1 MILDKY
7 KKRANMTNEEK
18 ALEKDYQIY
27 CEMTGDLPNKEL
39 NRRYKKYYLMNENSR

>member
-7 KKRANMTNEEK
+7 KKRENMTKEEK

-27 CEMTGDLPNKEL
+27 CEMTGDLSDKEL
-39 NRRYKKYYLMNENSR
+39 NRRYNKDYLLQ